1 MKIEYIYF
9 PEEKDYSE
17 LLKEKV
23 RDFKVSIEKRGEIEV
38 LAKSEYG
45 IIGKVNGIEF
55 IVAKNLS
62 LPEEDVIK
70 KTVIILE
77 DKDDLNE
84 DFILGKISFSDSEIY
99 MNCKFDENFFYYNFP
114 LFDISLTKA
123 TLLIEGNEM
132 NAKDLNRKSDKLI
145 KKLNEIS
152 NIAKKSDSI
161 SELERIVSDLS
172 TLQLEL
178 FTKFSTFKEY
188 NEEIFSSLNKTE
200 YLVRKF
206 FPNTKSLNLK
216 VQNIKDRFE
225 YLRYTESL
233 ISQTIDGV
241 RDVLTLIK
249 LRLDI
254 LRNREFVEIQK
265 SLNKSSVQNVEMQ
278 KKTTSLQAAAVVIE
292 FVAVFYYTLKSWEH
306 FLRDTL
312 FTTPPLL
319 RFLILL
325 IFTFSVIY
333 FTKILAKSIE
343 KRSFKRDF
351 IISTFILLLT
361 GFLLYLIPF
370 IFSKI

>member
-145 KKLNEIS
+145 KKLNEMS

>member
-1 MKIEYIYF
+1 VKIEYIYF

-55 IVAKNLS
+55 IVARNLS

-77 DKDDLNE
+77 DRDDLNE

-278 KKTTSLQAAAVVIE
+278 KKTSSLQAATVVIE

-312 FTTPPLL
+312 FITPPLI

-325 IFTFSVIY
+325 IFTFSVIH

-343 KRSFKRDF
+343 KRSFNRDF
-351 IISTFILLLT
+351 IIATFILLLT
-361 GFLLYLIPF
+361 TFLLYLIPF